1 MQDGV
6 RGEFGDDVPGRV
18 QRQPPVV
25 QLPGGEQ
32 PGEARTAPGGGER
45 HREMVERRVHGSPIH
60 VTQRVL
66 AYVICE
72 GWQPVRTVSVR
83 VASGSVRAVR
93 GDRGAGVRLGREGRG
108 WKAAGVSE
116 WDAGLEDDE
125 EAGAVMR
132 TVQRQLKLW
141 RESAGLTQAEFGAAI
156 GYGEEQVSSV
166 ERGRRIPRPEY
177 LDRADEILSAGG
189 RLAALKE
196 DLTEVRYPKKVRD
209 LKRLEADAIELCAYN
224 NSVIHGLL
232 QTEEYIRAS
241 VATRRPPFSED
252 ALEGHVAARVAR
264 QGIFDEQAPPRVFS
278 FVQCESTLR
287 RPIGGRMVMRRQLE
301 RLLAVAGLSNV
312 DLQVLPLNREDN
324 AGLAGSFRLLR
335 LRDGSTVGHNEV
347 QLISRVITDP
357 KEVQILDIR
366 YGIIRAQALAP
377 RESVAFIETVLG
389 ET

>member
-1 MQDGV
+1 MS
-6 RGEFGDDVPGRV
+6 E
-18 QRQPPVV
+18 
-25 QLPGGEQ
+25 
-32 PGEARTAPGGGER
+32 
-45 HREMVERRVHGSPIH
+45 
-60 VTQRVL
+60 
-66 AYVICE
+66 
-72 GWQPVRTVSVR
+72 W
-83 VASGSVRAVR
+83 
-93 GDRGAGVRLGREGRG
+93 GAGPEV
-108 WKAAGVSE
+108 
-116 WDAGLEDDE
+116 DE
-125 EAGAVMR
+125 EAGAVVR

-177 LDRADEILSAGG
+177 LDRADEVLSAGG
-189 RLAALKE
+189 RIAALKD
-196 DLTEVRYPKKVRD
+196 DLAEVRYPKKVRD
-209 LKRLEADAIELCAYN
+209 LKKLEADAVELGAYN

-241 VATRRPPFSED
+241 VATRRPPFSDDE
-252 ALEGHVAARVAR
+252 LEQHVAARLAR
-264 QGIFDEQAPPRVFS
+264 QGIVGGQAPLRVFS

-301 RLLAVAGLSNV
+301 HLLNVGRLSNV
-312 DLQVLPLNREDN
+312 DLQVLPLEREDN

-377 RESVAFIETVLG
+377 RESLAFIETVLG